1 LHLEV
6 PPRKIIMMEPFSK
19 FSYLRQA
26 FTRGER
32 WDVPPERLERLLA
45 SGRIDRTQNGQTGK
59 WAVRSG

>member
-1 LHLEV
+1 
-6 PPRKIIMMEPFSK
+6 MMEPFSK